1 MTGGEKT
8 EWTLSRRFLLGA
20 SVTSVAGLIASQ
32 RASPA
37 SIVKDDPNL
46 PPYGIG
52 TKLPLFGLSFGFV
65 HPDGSSRCMARGG
78 SSITMGLSMSEHC

>member
-8 EWTLSRRFLLGA
+8 QWTLSRRFLLGA

-37 SIVKDDPNL
+37 SVVKDDPNL
-46 PPYGIG
+46 PPYGNG
-52 TKLPLFGLSFGFV
+52 AV
-65 HPDGSSRCMARGG
+65 MVARRVGMMHTTQT
-78 SSITMGLSMSEHC
+78 SANSVYST